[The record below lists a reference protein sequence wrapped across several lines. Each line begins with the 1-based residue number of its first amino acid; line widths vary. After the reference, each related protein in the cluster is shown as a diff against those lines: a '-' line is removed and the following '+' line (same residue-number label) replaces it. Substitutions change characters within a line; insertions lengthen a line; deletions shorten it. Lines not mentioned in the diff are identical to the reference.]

1 MHDDEV
7 DTDASLVR
15 RLVAAQFPEWADLPI
30 EPVPSGGTDN
40 ALYRL
45 GDDLV
50 VRLPRHERTVGTLE
64 IERRWLPKLA
74 PLLPLAVPAP
84 VAEGVPADGYPWT
97 WSIYE
102 WLEGETA
109 TRERIADL
117 ARPRS
122 TWPSS
127 SAPCSGSMRRVG
139 RRRAGTTHFGVCRSP
154 RGTRARALRSPPW
167 ARPSTARRRRQPGK
181 PPFARRSGGARPSGS
196 TATSTLATS
205 WRETAGSRAVIDW
218 GCLGVGDPACDVAV
232 AWKMLDADA
241 RDVFRTALS
250 VDDATWAR
258 GRGWVLSQAL
268 NALSYYTLETNAV
281 LVREAE
287 RWLAEA
293 VEPPPPASSLDLS
306 GLFGRG
312 RGVRG
317 LVPQVADQIIQI
329 RELLLEVALV
339 RLQALQQLGA
349 VREGAAETESAP
361 VSSVSSMHRSPP
373 FRVVTVEEGSA
384 SLL

>member
-7 DTDASLVR
+7 DTDAALVR
-15 RLVAAQFPEWADLPI
+15 RLVAAQFPEWADLAI
-30 EPVPSGGTDN
+30 EPVPFGGTDN

-84 VAEGVPADGYPWT
+84 VAEGMPADGYPWT

-117 ARPRS
+117 GEAAIRLAAFVHALQRIDATGGPP
-122 TWPSS
+122 PSRHN
-127 SAPCSGSMRRVG
+127 AFR
-139 RRRAGTTHFGVCRSP
+139 GVPLATRDES
-154 RGTRARALRSPPW
+154 TRASMAAL
-167 ARPSTARRRRQPGK
+167 
-181 PPFARRSGGARPSGS
+181 GS
-196 TATSTLATS
+196 TIDRAAATAAWEAALGAPDWQGSPVWLHGDLDARNLLA
-205 WRETAGSRAVIDW
+205 REGRITAVIDW

-232 AWKMLDADA
+232 AWKLLDEDA
-241 RDVFRTALS
+241 RDIFRKALS

-258 GRGWVLSQAL
+258 GRGWVVSQAL

-293 VEPPPPASSLDLS
+293 VGPPPA
-306 GLFGRG
+306 
-312 RGVRG
+312 V
-317 LVPQVADQIIQI
+317 
-329 RELLLEVALV
+329 
-339 RLQALQQLGA
+339 
-349 VREGAAETESAP
+349 
-361 VSSVSSMHRSPP
+361 
-373 FRVVTVEEGSA
+373 
-384 SLL
+384 

>member
-15 RLVAAQFPEWADLPI
+15 GLVEAQFPEWAELPI
-30 EPVPSGGTDN
+30 EPVLDGGTDN

-45 GDDLV
+45 GDELV

-64 IERRWLPKLA
+64 VERRWLLKLA
-74 PLLPLAVPAP
+74 PLLPLAVPTP
-84 VAEGVPADGYPWT
+84 VADGRPADGYPWT

-102 WLEGETA
+102 WLEGEAA

-117 ARPRS
+117 GEAATDLAAFVGALQRIDATGGPP
-122 TWPSS
+122 PSRHN
-127 SAPCSGSMRRVG
+127 AFRGVPL
-139 RRRAGTTHFGVCRSP
+139 TTRDES
-154 RGTRARALRSPPW
+154 TRASIAALGSTIDVEAATAAWEAALRAPEWDGSPVW
-167 ARPSTARRRRQPGK
+167 IHGDLDARNLLARERRL
-181 PPFARRSGGARPSGS
+181 
-196 TATSTLATS
+196 T
-205 WRETAGSRAVIDW
+205 AVIDW

-232 AWKMLDADA
+232 AWKMLDADS
-241 RDVFRTALS
+241 REIFRTALS

-293 VEPPPPASSLDLS
+293 VGPPP
-306 GLFGRG
+306 
-312 RGVRG
+312 
-317 LVPQVADQIIQI
+317 QV
-329 RELLLEVALV
+329 V
-339 RLQALQQLGA
+339 
-349 VREGAAETESAP
+349 
-361 VSSVSSMHRSPP
+361 
-373 FRVVTVEEGSA
+373 
-384 SLL
+384 

>member
-7 DTDASLVR
+7 DTDPSLVR
-15 RLVAAQFPEWADLPI
+15 RLVDAQFPRWADLPI
-30 EPVPSGGTDN
+30 DPVPSGGTDN

-64 IERRWLPKLA
+64 IERSWLPRLA
-74 PLLPLAVPAP
+74 PLLPLAVPIP

-97 WSIYE
+97 WSIYG

-109 TRERIADL
+109 TTERIADPRAAAIDL
-117 ARPRS
+117 ARFVRS
-122 TWPSS
+122 LQQTDATGGPLPSGHN
-127 SAPCSGSMRRVG
+127 AYR
-139 RRRAGTTHFGVCRSP
+139 GVP
-154 RGTRARALRSPPW
+154 LGTRDESTRAAIDALGSTIDAEAATAVWEAALRAPEWGRPPVW
-167 ARPSTARRRRQPGK
+167 IHGDLDARNV
-181 PPFARRSGGARPSGS
+181 
-196 TATSTLATS
+196 LAKDGRLS
-205 WRETAGSRAVIDW
+205 AVIDW

-241 RDVFRTALS
+241 RDAFRTSLS
-250 VDDATWAR
+250 VDDATWTR

-293 VEPPPPASSLDLS
+293 AAPPPPAD
-306 GLFGRG
+306 
-312 RGVRG
+312 
-317 LVPQVADQIIQI
+317 
-329 RELLLEVALV
+329 
-339 RLQALQQLGA
+339 
-349 VREGAAETESAP
+349 
-361 VSSVSSMHRSPP
+361 
-373 FRVVTVEEGSA
+373 
-384 SLL
+384 